1 MSRSIWKP
9 LYTNIELDSFL
20 KNLKNKNTII
30 KTFVRNLQITSKLV
44 GYTFMIYNGNGFR
57 KLTIQTNMIGHKLGE
72 FSPTRKKPSLKKKK
86 KKKR

>member
-9 LYTNIELDSFL
+9 IYKNIELNQFL
-20 KNLKNKNTII
+20 KNIKTKNTII
-30 KTFVRNLQITSKLV
+30 KTFVRNIEITSKLV
-44 GYTFMIYNGNGFR
+44 GYTFMIYNGNSFR

-72 FSPTRKKPSLKKKK
+72 FCPTRKKPSTKKKK